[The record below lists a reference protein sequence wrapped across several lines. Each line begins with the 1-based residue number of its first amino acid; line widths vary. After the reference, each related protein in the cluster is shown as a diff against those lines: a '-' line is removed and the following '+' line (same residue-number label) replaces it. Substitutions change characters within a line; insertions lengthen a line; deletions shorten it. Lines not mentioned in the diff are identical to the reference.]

1 MDEKKGRA
9 LGTQSASKVLA
20 LLKIVGARHPDG
32 VRLKELILE
41 SGFDRSTTHRLLTCL
56 MQEGFVERTVPHKLY
71 RLDMEAMQLGLVSA
85 GMVVVVER
93 YRSVMQRIARS
104 TGDTVFLILRTGD
117 HALCLHREEG
127 SYPIK
132 AFVVAPGTQRLLG
145 FSSVGIAVLAGLP
158 DAETVAH
165 HHRHASGYARLGL
178 ADLRILNDCLG
189 MKTFGDTDEALS
201 RLLTYDFTPAQQ
213 ARLDKINTMLGLE
226 NEEALPVLE
235 DALAAHGISALDFLK
250 TGASR
255 MAGPR
260 VAAND
265 PVVALSPRIDR
276 SGPVP
281 A

>member
-56 MQEGFVERTVPHKLY
+56 MQEGFVERTAPHKLY

-178 ADLRILNDCLG
+178 PL
-189 MKTFGDTDEALS
+189 
-201 RLLTYDFTPAQQ
+201 
-213 ARLDKINTMLGLE
+213 ARLRQLVRAARSQGFAETHDINTMETAGVGCAFRLSS
-226 NEEALPVLE
+226 NSHA
-235 DALAAHGISALDFLK
+235 GISIA
-250 TGASR
+250 AINSR
-255 MAGPR
+255 MPALRRQELGAELMREVQPLSWR
-260 VAAND
+260 V
-265 PVVALSPRIDR
+265 SPR
-276 SGPVP
+276 S
-281 A
+281 